1 MGSVTRRDRAIALFR
16 VVEALRMHA
25 ATHEAKLPATLE
37 AIEAVPIPV
46 DVLSGKPFAYRL
58 NPDGTADRH
67 TPAVHPNNRVYGRHF
82 VIQVR
87 K

>member
-1 MGSVTRRDRAIALFR
+1 MSFLTPELLGQLIDEHAPALELF
-16 VVEALRMHA
+16 A
-25 ATHEAKLPATLE
+25 AQWSLE
-37 AIEAVPIPV
+37 AIEAVPIPIDPV
-46 DVLSGKPFAYRL
+46 SGKPFAYRL
-58 NPDGTADRH
+58 NPDGTTDLR